1 MLLYVYQS
9 KGQTMSKE
17 KHTFSVLM
25 FNDWI
30 DRLKE
35 IGAEQDRSV
44 NYLIVKAVEQV
55 YKLTGDC

>member
-1 MLLYVYQS
+1 MLVYVYQVEDIFM
-9 KGQTMSKE
+9 KKE

-44 NYLIVKAVEQV
+44 NYLIVKAVGQV
-55 YKLTGDC
+55 YELTGDC